1 MPDQSN
7 LKWYAWRKL
16 CFIKNSLKKLIY
28 FSKWPIQSWSDRPVL
43 TFEKHLKLPA
53 QTKKIYLLIP
63 DYRTVLSQALS
74 QILSGRWLYDRLLTA
89 RIQNTIFIY
98 GLGLFRNLATHSF
111 LPMGTEEHTMYL
123 LWGDIYLN
131 PIHWANRLLSKTTR
145 FLFYRWHHTVPD
157 T

>member
-1 MPDQSN
+1 MIFLRDNLLRLIGKVSFLIIKGTFHFSEVTTQAIPVVLRISPLIKTILPDQSN

-16 CFIKNSLKKLIY
+16 CFIKNPLKKLIY

-74 QILSGRWLYDRLLTA
+74 QILRKVFAQVWVGGDCLIDYLQQEY
-89 RIQNTIFIY
+89 RIAF
-98 GLGLFRNLATHSF
+98 SF
-111 LPMGTEEHTMYL
+111 MDLDY
-123 LWGDIYLN
+123 
-131 PIHWANRLLSKTTR
+131 
-145 FLFYRWHHTVPD
+145 
-157 T
+157 